1 MRTALIILVALLI
14 VSAAISIAVILV
26 GSFDDTELSILAT
39 SGVLSGYTALMMP
52 SLVHIESG
60 GNSLLTR
67 FAITSTS
74 VTLIMVLLLIWGGD
88 PVEGEAYLKGLA
100 SVAVLAIATN
110 HALVLLITK
119 STKVIVRIFQRATI
133 WIIALV
139 SAFFLLAI
147 WNGGMA
153 EPLLRV
159 FLTLAILDALGS
171 IATPILVRSTRS
183 ET

>member
-14 VSAAISIAVILV
+14 VSAAISITVILV
-26 GSFDDTELSILAT
+26 GSFDDTELRILAT

-52 SLVHIESG
+52 SLVHIEG
-60 GNSLLTR
+60 GRNSLLTR

-74 VTLIMVLLLIWGGD
+74 VTLIMVLLLIWGGH
-88 PVEGEAYLKGLA
+88 PIGGEVFIKGLA

-133 WIIALV
+133 SIIALV
-139 SAFFLLAI
+139 AAFFLLAI

-183 ET
+183 AT

>member
-1 MRTALIILVALLI
+1 MI
-14 VSAAISIAVILV
+14 
-26 GSFDDTELSILAT
+26 
-39 SGVLSGYTALMMP
+39 
-52 SLVHIESG
+52 
-60 GNSLLTR
+60 
-67 FAITSTS
+67 
-74 VTLIMVLLLIWGGD
+74 LLLIWGGN
-88 PVEGEAYLKGLA
+88 PIEGEVFLKGLA

-119 STKVIVRIFQRATI
+119 STKVIVRISQRATI
-133 WIIALV
+133 GIIALV

-153 EPLLRV
+153 EPFLRV

-183 ET
+183 AT

>member
-14 VSAAISIAVILV
+14 VSAAISISVILV
-26 GSFDDTELSILAT
+26 GSFDDTELRILAT

-52 SLVHIESG
+52 SLVHIEG
-60 GNSLLTR
+60 GRNSLLTR

-74 VTLIMVLLLIWGGD
+74 VTLIMILLLIWGGD
-88 PVEGEAYLKGLA
+88 PIGEAFFKGLA

-133 WIIALV
+133 SIIALV
-139 SAFFLLAI
+139 AAFFLLAI

-183 ET
+183 GT

>member
-14 VSAAISIAVILV
+14 VSATISIAVILV

-52 SLVHIESG
+52 SLVHIEG
-60 GNSLLTR
+60 GRNSLLTR

-88 PVEGEAYLKGLA
+88 PIEGEAYLKGLA

-110 HALVLLITK
+110 HA
-119 STKVIVRIFQRATI
+119 
-133 WIIALV
+133 
-139 SAFFLLAI
+139 
-147 WNGGMA
+147 
-153 EPLLRV
+153 
-159 FLTLAILDALGS
+159 
-171 IATPILVRSTRS
+171 
-183 ET
+183 